1 MQANFIAPFRDKRF
15 VSALVASFLVNFA
28 ALLVLSL
35 IVIGGARLSED
46 FALDSILEEKPEKP
60 EEQIQV
66 LRKDDKIATTLNTMP
81 GGLESTK
88 IQRTARRSMQAAPPT
103 TVNELAKMEIAAPTI
118 NATGIGRDQYNV
130 DLGEENFKGEPTAIV
145 AGYGDAL
152 NRITQEIIRL
162 MRKDKL
168 LVVWLFDES
177 ESMKDDQKKI
187 AENFHIVYEE
197 LRIVQ
202 GGGKGKLK
210 FREKGSSSSRN
221 NKKAGNA
228 KKSSSV
234 KKGKTGRKRR
244 QTPAERSREFSKA
257 VLLTSIYGY
266 GEKVTRM
273 LPPTADADTIIGT
286 IREKINIDESGKE
299 NTCAAIVKVIQANRR
314 FAAQQKRK
322 MVVIVVT
329 DESGD
334 DGMAV
339 EAARKTAQA
348 TRTPLYFLGRE
359 AIFGY
364 PYARQRWIDPK
375 YKLPHWIQ
383 INRGPETSYP
393 ECLQW
398 DGLHSRWD
406 AFSSGFGPYEQVRL
420 ARETNGIFFVLPDTE
435 TNLAGAGSRDERQF
449 AADAMR
455 EYHPMWQERS
465 IYDRERGNSKFRKT
479 IWDVIVALNPTKHS
493 EMLIPRHDPQLNIR
507 EHHYSIDPAEFKSQ
521 AAVEVVKAYK
531 AWVTLAKAIQLLES
545 IEPLRA
551 KERST
556 RWRANYD
563 LARAQCRAY
572 RVRLFQFMLR
582 MDQHVNASP
591 PRQIPKPRPGRKKSN
606 QWWFGRSREMLNP
619 DDAQFERVKQ
629 AFKLKI
635 TREEF
640 MALLKKDEDT
650 AREQYQLVLTRHPGT
665 PWARRARWEL
675 ANGFGMHIYD
685 VFWDPRYNRRE
696 EMGLVHFSAF
706 GDQLWKSLVPKN
718 GPVPVAAID

>member
-1 MQANFIAPFRDKRF
+1 MQANFLAPFRDKRL
-15 VSALVASFLVNFA
+15 VSALIASFLVNFA
-28 ALLVLSL
+28 ALLMLSL
-35 IVIGGARLSED
+35 IIIGGGALTED
-46 FALDSILEEKPEKP
+46 FALDSLLAKKPEKP

-66 LRKDDKIATTLNTMP
+66 LRKDDTVATTLNTMP

-88 IQRTARRSMQAAPPT
+88 IQRTAHRSMQAAPLT
-103 TVNELAKMEIAAPTI
+103 TVNELAKMEIATPTV

-168 LVVWLFDES
+168 LVLWLFDES

-187 AENFHIVYEE
+187 AKNFHIVYEE

-202 GGGKGKLK
+202 QGGKGDLK
-210 FREKGSSSSRN
+210 SAVSG
-221 NKKAGNA
+221 
-228 KKSSSV
+228 KKSSATS
-234 KKGKTGRKRR
+234 KKRTTKRTALRTKRR
-244 QTPAERSREFSKA
+244 RLTPAEKA
-257 VLLTSIYGY
+257 RVFRRASILTAIYGY
-266 GEKVTRM
+266 GDKINQM
-273 LPPTADADTIIGT
+273 LAPTADSDTIIET
-286 IREKINIDESGKE
+286 IREKINIDETGKE
-299 NTCAAIVKVIQANRR
+299 KTCAAIAKVIAANRR

-339 EAARKTAQA
+339 ESARKIAQA
-348 TRTPLYFLGRE
+348 TKTPLYFLGRE

-375 YKLPHWIQ
+375 YKLPHWIR

-398 DGLHSRWD
+398 DGLHNRWD

-435 TNLAGAGSRDERQF
+435 TNLAGAGSKEERQF

-455 EYHPMWQERS
+455 EYHPLWQERS
-465 IYDRERGNSKFRKT
+465 IYARERSQSKFRRT
-479 IWDVIVALNPTKHS
+479 IWEVIVALNPTEHAQK
-493 EMLIPRHDPQLNIR
+493 LIPSYDKQLNIR
-507 EHHYSIDPAEFKSQ
+507 EHHYSTDLAEFKRQ
-521 AAVEVVKAYK
+521 ASKEVVKAYK

-572 RVRLFQFMLR
+572 RVRLFQFLLR
-582 MDQHVNASP
+582 MDEHVNASP
-591 PRQIPKPRPGRKKSN
+591 PRQVPKPRPGRKKSN
-606 QWWFGRSREMLNP
+606 EWWFGRSRDMIDP
-619 DDAQFERVKQ
+619 DDAQFERVNQ
-629 AFKLKI
+629 FFKLKLS
-635 TREEF
+635 REEF
-640 MALLKKDEDT
+640 LALLKKDEDI
-650 AREQYQLVLTRHPGT
+650 AREQYQLVLTRHAGT
-665 PWARRARWEL
+665 PWAQRAQWEL
-675 ANGFGMHIYD
+675 SHGFGMRITD
-685 VFWDPRYNRRE
+685 VFWDPRYKRR
-696 EMGLVHFSAF
+696 
-706 GDQLWKSLVPKN
+706 DIKIPKF
-718 GPVPVAAID
+718 